1 MMIDSDD
8 ALIAE
13 LQDLFETTDPVPAH
27 VVAAAEASF
36 TWRTIDAELAAL
48 VADSAERPLAGVRS
62 QVDHVG
68 PRLLTFEGQ
77 GLLVE
82 VEVDPVGTT
91 RRLVGQLVPPKSA
104 EVEVRWPG
112 GSLTRAADEVG
123 HFTAEAVPQGPV
135 SLICRVTGAGK
146 PVATSWVTI

>member
-1 MMIDSDD
+1 MIDSDD
-8 ALIAE
+8 ALLAE
-13 LQDLFETTDPVPAH
+13 LRDLFEAMDPVPAQ

-62 QVDHVG
+62 QVGQAG

-82 VEVDPVGTT
+82 VEIDSVGTD
-91 RRLVGQLVPPKSA
+91 RRLVGQLVPPKPA

-112 GSLTRAADEVG
+112 GSLTRIADEVG
-123 HFTAEAVPQGPV
+123 HFTVDAVPQGPV
-135 SLICRVTGAGK
+135 SLVCRLADTAK